1 MENNFEKVRCVL
13 CGLDSTINITKKG
26 QFGIPTHVSICKN
39 CGLMYLNPRW
49 TNERYTRFYMHEYE
63 IYYPRVPGLK
73 ENEFANI
80 KLIVDRINGHNAL
93 PAVPGHVLDIGVG
106 FGESLLYLKKNV
118 YQQAGYSAIEPSKV
132 CVDYLQEQGIQVIS
146 NSVDTDW
153 THPYEKKFDLVIM
166 RHVAEHL
173 LQPVDALKKI
183 AMVLSDRGVLY
194 LAVPDAYH
202 PVLPLTSYYFR
213 TVHTYYF
220 NKDTISEL
228 MRQSGLSIEV
238 LQDNEK
244 GELYLIAKR
253 ASGENPVKHTKTVFY
268 KQYFT
273 IVKALV
279 LEKMESYKKNLI
291 YRMRK
296 IKRSASGSR

>member
-1 MENNFEKVRCVL
+1 MDNNFEKVSCAL
-13 CGLDSTINITKKG
+13 CGLESTINVTKKG
-26 QFGIPTHVSICKN
+26 QFGILTYVSICKN

-49 TNERYTRFYMHEYE
+49 TSERYKHFYIHEYE
-63 IYYPRVPGLK
+63 KYYPRVPGVK

-80 KLIVDRINGHNAL
+80 KLIVDRINRHHSL
-93 PAVPGHVLDIGVG
+93 RVSPGHVLDIGVG

-153 THPYEKKFDLVIM
+153 THPFEQKFDLVIM

-183 AMVLSDRGVLY
+183 AKVLSDRGILY

-228 MRQSGLSIEV
+228 MEQSGLQIEV
-238 LQDNEK
+238 LQDNQK

-253 ASGENPVKHTKTVFY
+253 ATGKTAVRHTKAGYY
-268 KQYFT
+268 KQYYT
-273 IVKALV
+273 ILKGLV
-279 LEKMESYKKNLI
+279 TEKIGSYRKNLI
-291 YRMRK
+291 YRMRN
-296 IKRSASGSR
+296 IKKSASGSR

>member
-1 MENNFEKVRCVL
+1 MDNNFEKVNCAL
-13 CGLDSTINITKKG
+13 CGSDNTIDVTKKG

-39 CGLMYLNPRW
+39 CGLMYLSPRW
-49 TNERYTRFYMHEYE
+49 TNERYTQFYIHEYE
-63 IYYPRVPGLK
+63 KYYPRVPGVK

-80 KLIVDRINGHNAL
+80 KLIVERIKRHNAL
-93 PAVPGHVLDIGVG
+93 SVNPGHVLDIGVG
-106 FGESLLYLKKNV
+106 FGESLLYLKRNV

-132 CVDYLQEQGIQVIS
+132 CVDFLQEQGIQVIS

-153 THPYEKKFDLVIM
+153 TSPYEKKFDLIIM

-173 LQPVDALKKI
+173 LQPVEALKKI
-183 AMVLSDRGVLY
+183 ASVLSDRGILY

-220 NKDTISEL
+220 NEDTIREL
-228 MRQSGLSIEV
+228 MEQAGLSIQV
-238 LQDNEK
+238 LQDNQK

-253 ASGENPVKHTKTVFY
+253 AIGKTIPRDTKASYY
-268 KQYFT
+268 KQYY
-273 IVKALV
+273 IILKGLMS
-279 LEKMESYKKNLI
+279 EKIGTYRKNFVHRI
-291 YRMRK
+291 RS
-296 IKRSASGSR
+296 IKRAASGSR